1 MHKSRILHVLFVF
14 LLLWQESRAHM
25 NLGAILHVNGKYSEA
40 EGSYLAALE
49 LKPTDDV
56 TLLNLKKLRQLQ
68 SRLNQSTTTCAPPT
82 NNNPKT

>member
-1 MHKSRILHVLFVF
+1 
-14 LLLWQESRAHM
+14 M

-40 EGSYLAALE
+40 EESYLMALE

-68 SRLNQSTTTCAPPT
+68 SRLNHSTTTCTP
-82 NNNPKT
+82 NPKI